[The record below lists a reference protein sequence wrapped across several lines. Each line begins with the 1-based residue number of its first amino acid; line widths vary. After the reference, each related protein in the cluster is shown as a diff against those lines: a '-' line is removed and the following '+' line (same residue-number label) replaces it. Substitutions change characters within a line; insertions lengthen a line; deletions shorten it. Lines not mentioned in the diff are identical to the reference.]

1 MTSQQND
8 SKRHSVHTASA
19 VSRAKHRL
27 GAPPLR
33 ARLTMFAAAC
43 PMIAQALMM
52 VILLLHGQWLFAAM
66 IAPGIFACLVSLLL
80 TLPSPPGP
88 EKAPDPQQATIDVGI
103 TGDADDRAADLRH
116 APSQP
121 IESLLHF
128 ARLPWRAIVGRWL
141 EPLDLA
147 VPIGMTGS
155 EPLMLDLNRQGPHAL
170 VAGTTG
176 SGKSVLLQSWCLALA
191 SMNGPEHLNFVFL
204 DFKGGSAFRKLER
217 LPHTV
222 GSVCDLDLN
231 HAVRALRALEL
242 ELRRRE
248 HLVAAER
255 VGSIGQLQSPP
266 PSLIVVIDEF
276 HALNNQLPDYVDRL
290 VRIASLGRSLG
301 MHVIACTQN
310 PLGQVSADM
319 KANMALN
326 ICLRVRDGLQSIEL
340 LGDGRAASISPS
352 APGCAWRNDGES
364 VEPFRCAFV
373 SDIGAMVEA
382 ARTAAAFHG
391 LVHASALFT
400 APLPRI
406 VEADMLPARSSDVP
420 SVPFALADDG
430 IGIDVAELAV
440 NAGNVGIIGS
450 AGRGK
455 STILALLAH
464 RSRDILG
471 LCVRWTRREGRA
483 FVTSTVRHH
492 RRVRFSSES
501 PPPVSPHLLWLVDD
515 ADTLFDPFGTDP
527 LCARLKDALGDH
539 DVTVVFAVETSKH
552 IRIPE
557 HCGTRIV
564 FPTGER
570 TVDLM
575 DGIPA
580 GLLSQCGPDDIMT
593 AGRAVLLREG
603 NALWIQ
609 CAMARI

>member
-222 GSVCDLDLN
+222 GL
-231 HAVRALRALEL
+231 
-242 ELRRRE
+242 
-248 HLVAAER
+248 
-255 VGSIGQLQSPP
+255 
-266 PSLIVVIDEF
+266 SLI
-276 HALNNQLPDYVDRL
+276 
-290 VRIASLGRSLG
+290 
-301 MHVIACTQN
+301 
-310 PLGQVSADM
+310 
-319 KANMALN
+319 
-326 ICLRVRDGLQSIEL
+326 
-340 LGDGRAASISPS
+340 
-352 APGCAWRNDGES
+352 
-364 VEPFRCAFV
+364 
-373 SDIGAMVEA
+373 
-382 ARTAAAFHG
+382 
-391 LVHASALFT
+391 
-400 APLPRI
+400 
-406 VEADMLPARSSDVP
+406 
-420 SVPFALADDG
+420 
-430 IGIDVAELAV
+430 
-440 NAGNVGIIGS
+440 
-450 AGRGK
+450 
-455 STILALLAH
+455 
-464 RSRDILG
+464 
-471 LCVRWTRREGRA
+471 
-483 FVTSTVRHH
+483 
-492 RRVRFSSES
+492 
-501 PPPVSPHLLWLVDD
+501 
-515 ADTLFDPFGTDP
+515 
-527 LCARLKDALGDH
+527 
-539 DVTVVFAVETSKH
+539 H
-552 IRIPE
+552 I
-557 HCGTRIV
+557 
-564 FPTGER
+564 
-570 TVDLM
+570 
-575 DGIPA
+575 
-580 GLLSQCGPDDIMT
+580 
-593 AGRAVLLREG
+593 
-603 NALWIQ
+603 
-609 CAMARI
+609 

>member
-222 GSVCDLDLN
+222 GSVCDLDLA
-231 HAVRALRALEL
+231 HAVRALRALEA
-242 ELRRRE
+242 ELTRRE
-248 HLVAAER
+248 QLSAAVHASDIR
-255 VGSIGQLQSPP
+255 DMVNPP
-266 PSLIVVIDEF
+266 PRLIVVIDEF
-276 HALNNQLPDYVDRL
+276 HALKDQLPDYVNRL

-301 MHVIACTQN
+301 MYLIACTQN
-310 PLGQVSADM
+310 PMGQVSADM
-319 KANMALN
+319 KANMSVS
-326 ICLRVRDGLQSIEL
+326 ICLRVRDRLQSCEL
-340 LGDGRAASISPS
+340 LGDGRAADLSP
-352 APGCAWRNDGES
+352 AMPGAAFCNDSEQ
-364 VEPFRCAFV
+364 VTAFRCATARDIDAVCRQIAFASRFV
-373 SDIGAMVEA
+373 GSPPQP
-382 ARTAAAFHG
+382 
-391 LVHASALFT
+391 SLFT
-400 APLPRI
+400 APLPRH
-406 VEADMLPARSSDVP
+406 VKTGLWPTTHRNAFDLDLPTMASTCERRRYPSPVAISVSSARRG
-420 SVPFALADDG
+420 AANH
-430 IGIDVAELAV
+430 VAETLARHASMADGLAV
-440 NAGNVGIIGS
+440 RVS
-450 AGRGK
+450 
-455 STILALLAH
+455 SP
-464 RSRDILG
+464 
-471 LCVRWTRREGRA
+471 
-483 FVTSTVRHH
+483 H
-492 RRVRFSSES
+492 RRVWSSQWLHGGRRTPYAS
-501 PPPVSPHLLWLVDD
+501 SDAPPPPHIVWFVDD
-515 ADTLFDPFGTDP
+515 ADELFDPFRTDEQ
-527 LCARLKDALGDH
+527 ALSFTHALADES
-539 DVTVVFAVETSKH
+539 VSVVFAVSTIRP

-557 HCGTRIV
+557 HCNTRIV
-564 FPTGER
+564 FPCGER
-570 TVDLM
+570 TSDLM
-575 DGIPA
+575 AGVPA
-580 GLLSQCGPDDIMT
+580 RLLDMMSHIDADN
-593 AGRAVLLREG
+593 AGRAVLIEG
-603 NALWIQ
+603 TSACLVQ
-609 CAMARI
+609 CAS

>member
-88 EKAPDPQQATIDVGI
+88 EKAHAPQQATIDVGI

-222 GSVCDLDLN
+222 GSVCDLDLA
-231 HAVRALRALEL
+231 HAVRALRALEA
-242 ELRRRE
+242 ELTRRE
-248 HLVAAER
+248 QLSAAVHASDIR
-255 VGSIGQLQSPP
+255 DMVNPP
-266 PSLIVVIDEF
+266 PRLIVVIDEF
-276 HALNNQLPDYVDRL
+276 HALKDQLPDYVNRL

-301 MHVIACTQN
+301 MYLIAGTQN
-310 PLGQVSADM
+310 PMGQVSADM
-319 KANMALN
+319 KANMSVS
-326 ICLRVRDGLQSIEL
+326 ICLRVRDRLQSCEL
-340 LGDGRAASISPS
+340 LGDGRAADLSP
-352 APGCAWRNDGES
+352 AMPGAAFCNDSEQ
-364 VEPFRCAFV
+364 VTAFRCATARDIDAVCRQIAFASRFV
-373 SDIGAMVEA
+373 GSPPQP
-382 ARTAAAFHG
+382 
-391 LVHASALFT
+391 SLFT
-400 APLPRI
+400 APLPRH
-406 VEADMLPARSSDVP
+406 VKDRTVADHAPQRIR
-420 SVPFALADDG
+420 FGLADDG
-430 IGIDVAELAV
+430 INLREATVSLTG
-440 NAGNVGIIGS
+440 GNIGVIGPQ
-450 AGRGK
+450 GRGK
-455 STILALLAH
+455 TTLLKTLARHASMADGLA
-464 RSRDILG
+464 
-471 LCVRWTRREGRA
+471 VR
-483 FVTSTVRHH
+483 VSSLH
-492 RRVRFSSES
+492 RRVWSSQWLHGGRRTPYAS
-501 PPPVSPHLLWLVDD
+501 SDAPPPPHIVWFVDD
-515 ADTLFDPFGTDP
+515 ADELFDPFRTDEQ
-527 LCARLKDALGDH
+527 ALSFTHALADES
-539 DVTVVFAVETSKH
+539 VSVVFAVSTIRP

-557 HCGTRIV
+557 HCNTRIV
-564 FPTGER
+564 FPCGER
-570 TVDLM
+570 TSDLM
-575 DGIPA
+575 A
-580 GLLSQCGPDDIMT
+580 GVHARLLDMMSHIDADN
-593 AGRAVLLREG
+593 AGRAVLIEG
-603 NALWIQ
+603 TSACLVQ
-609 CAMARI
+609 CAS

>member
-1 MTSQQND
+1 M
-8 SKRHSVHTASA
+8 
-19 VSRAKHRL
+19 

-222 GSVCDLDLN
+222 GSVCDLDLA
-231 HAVRALRALEL
+231 HAVRALRALEA
-242 ELRRRE
+242 ELTRRE
-248 HLVAAER
+248 QLSAAVHASDIR
-255 VGSIGQLQSPP
+255 DMVNPP
-266 PSLIVVIDEF
+266 PRLIVVIDEF
-276 HALNNQLPDYVDRL
+276 HALKDQLPDYVNRL

-301 MHVIACTQN
+301 MYLIACTQN
-310 PLGQVSADM
+310 PMGQVSADM
-319 KANMALN
+319 KANMSVS
-326 ICLRVRDGLQSIEL
+326 ICLRVRDRLQSCEL
-340 LGDGRAASISPS
+340 LGDGRAADLSP
-352 APGCAWRNDGES
+352 AMPGAAFCNDSEQ
-364 VEPFRCAFV
+364 VTAFRCA
-373 SDIGAMVEA
+373 
-382 ARTAAAFHG
+382 TA
-391 LVHASALFT
+391 
-400 APLPRI
+400 
-406 VEADMLPARSSDVP
+406 
-420 SVPFALADDG
+420 
-430 IGIDVAELAV
+430 
-440 NAGNVGIIGS
+440 
-450 AGRGK
+450 
-455 STILALLAH
+455 
-464 RSRDILG
+464 RDI
-471 LCVRWTRREGRA
+471 
-483 FVTSTVRHH
+483 
-492 RRVRFSSES
+492 
-501 PPPVSPHLLWLVDD
+501 D
-515 ADTLFDPFGTDP
+515 AV
-527 LCARLKDALGDH
+527 CRQIA
-539 DVTVVFAVETSKH
+539 
-552 IRIPE
+552 
-557 HCGTRIV
+557 
-564 FPTGER
+564 
-570 TVDLM
+570 
-575 DGIPA
+575 
-580 GLLSQCGPDDIMT
+580 
-593 AGRAVLLREG
+593 
-603 NALWIQ
+603 
-609 CAMARI
+609 